1 MLARAA
7 LIAGGGGASG
17 MLESLPPSKK
27 VQKLQERLTAL
38 SLDADAAAPSSAAP
52 SAPESQAA
60 IRARALAHAQAKGP
74 YKGRPVKRLFK
85 GKTDERKRPMRARE
99 TQRKLEG
106 MDKEISEW
114 RKVSA
119 LCCAVARRRGKREA
133 GDRAM
138 AGVCRAGYAGEA
150 RDAAPPAPQP
160 ACRQGEAAESG
171 ERKAGARAVSSRS
184 SSLLLHLLLPLLPTS
199 TST

>member
-1 MLARAA
+1 MASPRVAHQSRALLLRFLSRPTAASSSSASASASASAEQSLNPFLPHKSAASGRWTPPLYSARRQAMLARAA

-85 GKTDERKRPMRARE
+85 GKTDERKRPMRAKE

-106 MDKEISEW
+106 MDKEIGEW
-114 RKVSA
+114 RKSI
-119 LCCAVARRRGKREA
+119 K
-133 GDRAM
+133 
-138 AGVCRAGYAGEA
+138 
-150 RDAAPPAPQP
+150 DAKKKTRP
-160 ACRQGEAAESG
+160 
-171 ERKAGARAVSSRS
+171 
-184 SSLLLHLLLPLLPTS
+184 SLPF
-199 TST
+199 

>member
-27 VQKLQERLTAL
+27 VQKLQQRLTAF

-119 LCCAVARRRGKREA
+119 LCCAAKNRDEAGQEGGRRRGDGWCVSRWL
-133 GDRAM
+133 
-138 AGVCRAGYAGEA
+138 CRRSA
-150 RDAAPPAPQP
+150 RRFAARTATRPQP
-160 ACRQGEAAESG
+160 RRGSG
-171 ERKAGARAVSSRS
+171 GREKIGRR
-184 SSLLLHLLLPLLPTS
+184 
-199 TST
+199 